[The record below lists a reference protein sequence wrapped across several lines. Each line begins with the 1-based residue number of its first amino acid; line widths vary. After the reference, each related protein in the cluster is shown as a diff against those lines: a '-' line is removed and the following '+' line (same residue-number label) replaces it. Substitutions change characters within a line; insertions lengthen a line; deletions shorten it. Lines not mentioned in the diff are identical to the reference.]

1 MLKLLLSQGIL
12 TNAQIEEIL
21 NAPTKDRTHPLLQ
34 VKNYTERNGVCYF
47 NTLFAIGQIL
57 DRDIDWLRN
66 NSHRLCH
73 IDDYYT
79 SISSILGEIRT
90 YGYLLGAG
98 FDTQPIP
105 ESNKSTP
112 DFYLTHVDGS
122 KIEVEVNSK
131 QYHKDESK
139 ALEEFNKS
147 KATTSG
153 SENIIFREHVI
164 TPCGKPKT
172 VIENGEP
179 KTEENVTENVI
190 SKIASIKKDEK
201 QFSDNCP
208 GILWL
213 DFQDEIWQL
222 GLNSENVSPLRTW
235 NDEFFSG
242 EIWYGFYGKKGLPIF
257 ERDALENRP
266 LKSSIRM
273 RHEGRYNLSTKL
285 DACIISF
292 ANDLIILE
300 NPSANN
306 PLPDWFFEKI
316 TNLRRF
322 NIQSSWMQWPEH
334 KLKNRIEN
342 EILRIESLSEIGL
355 YSW

>member
-1 MLKLLLSQGIL
+1 MLELLLSQGIL
-12 TNAQIEEIL
+12 TNVQIEEIRK
-21 NAPTKDRTHPLLQ
+21 AQRKDRTHPLLQ
-34 VKNYTERNGVCYF
+34 VESCTERNGVCYH
-47 NTLFAIGQIL
+47 NTKFATSQIL
-57 DRDIDWLRN
+57 DRDINWLSN
-66 NSHRLCH
+66 NLHRLCD
-73 IDDYYT
+73 IDDYT
-79 SISSILGEIRT
+79 SASSILGEIRT
-90 YGYLLGAG
+90 YGYLLSAG
-98 FDTQPIP
+98 FDIQPIQ
-105 ESNKSTP
+105 ESNKPTP

-131 QYHKDESK
+131 QYTENESK

-147 KATTSG
+147 KTNISK
-153 SENIIFREHVI
+153 SEEIIFLEHVI
-164 TPCGKPKT
+164 TPLGKP
-172 VIENGEP
+172 NA
-179 KTEENVTENVI
+179 EENVTENAI
-190 SKIASIKKDEK
+190 SKITSIKKEEHQLSED
-201 QFSDNCP
+201 CP
-208 GILWL
+208 SILWL

-222 GLNSENVSPLRTW
+222 GLSSENVSPLRTW
-235 NDEFFSG
+235 NNEFFSG

-257 ERDALENRP
+257 ERHALESRP

-273 RHEGRYNLSTKL
+273 RHEGRYNLQTKL
-285 DACIISF
+285 DACIINF

-316 TNLRRF
+316 TNLRLF

-342 EILRIESLSEIGL
+342 EILRIESFSEIGL